1 MKNQLRITA
10 FMLTVLMLFVM
21 LISCGKNE
29 EKEKNV
35 TPTDTAVVSS
45 EEVSSEMPRKH
56 RFDPSDCEID
66 GTKPGMTTSEVK
78 EILGKPN
85 REIRYSANSIHGAII
100 DWQYD
105 NYWLEFYDWSKDE
118 PMRLSHIYINDQ
130 STASEFTITGGLHL
144 GNTEEEVLSCF
155 DNTHTAGFSAPETVL
170 YDNSGI
176 DRFSPCEFYK
186 DMPQEAIEYASRAA
200 YDDSI
205 IIEYFYLEPPV
216 WNEER
221 TEFTTKVYE
230 LRFYISK
237 ESNTVVEISIYF
249 NPFTVSDPE
258 QE

>member
-1 MKNQLRITA
+1 MNNRFRTIALILAA
-10 FMLTVLMLFVM
+10 FMLTAMLA
-21 LISCGKNE
+21 SCSKPD
-29 EKEKNV
+29 EKKEPV
-35 TPTDTAVVSS
+35 SPTDTAV
-45 EEVSSEMPRKH
+45 EVSSEIPRKH
-56 RFDPSDCEID
+56 RFDPSDCEFD
-66 GTKPGMTTSEVK
+66 GMKLGMTTREVK
-78 EILGKPN
+78 KIVGKPN
-85 REIRYSANSIHGAII
+85 REIRYSANSIHGAFI
-100 DWQYD
+100 DLQYD
-105 NYWLEFYDWSKDE
+105 NYRLEFLDWSKDE
-118 PMRLSHIYINDQ
+118 PMRLSHVYINNQ
-130 STASEFTITGGLHL
+130 STASELTITGGLHL

-155 DNTHTAGFSAPETVL
+155 DNTHTAGFSDPETVL

-176 DRFSPCEFYK
+176 DGFSPYTFYK
-186 DMPQEAIEYASRAA
+186 DMPQEAIEYASRTA

-237 ESNTVVEISIYF
+237 ESNTVVEISISV